1 MLPIEEKTET
11 IPAALEIGRMSGT
24 ASKPTVALSD
34 EQDYDLW
41 TREGILYTHDTVEER
56 LPSVLALALIGNQ

>member
-34 EQDYDLW
+34 EQHYGLW
-41 TREGILYTHDTVEER
+41 TREGI
-56 LPSVLALALIGNQ
+56 